1 MKYKPRAGQ
10 TERTVLAD
18 VVPIDTPYVFGIF
31 VGDICNFRCKY
42 CVQSVRPEDSGEEE
56 HRGARD
62 LVRKFMTWETFLR
75 VVAQLQ
81 EFPQRIR
88 KILLSSIGEPLLHPR
103 LADMIA
109 YLNARNISDS
119 YEIVSNASV
128 LTPDLSRALVDAGLS
143 RLCVSIQG
151 MTADKYKDICGYR
164 MDMEELQSNLR
175 YFYEYSRGKCQLH
188 IKTVDIAL
196 DAGEKDAF
204 LSTFGAFCD
213 TIHIDHVIHAFQ
225 DVNYEFLGNQ
235 EHGLF
240 ADARRRVDVCSP
252 LFYTLYV
259 TPAGDVVPCCVVP
272 YAMYYGNVAQESLCA
287 IWNGTKRRK
296 LLELH
301 LKKKRGIHP
310 VCKGCVIPDS
320 SLFSE
325 DMLDDAAEEVLLR
338 LSAKE
343 SHHEVIYACR

>member
-10 TERTVLAD
+10 TERTILAD

-42 CVQSVRPEDSGEEE
+42 CVQSVPIEEAGAKE

-62 LVRKFMTWETFLR
+62 LVRKFMPWETFLR
-75 VVAQLQ
+75 VAAQMQ

-88 KILLSSIGEPLLHPR
+88 KTLLSSLGEPLLHPR

-109 YLNARNISDS
+109 YLSAHNISDS
-119 YEIVSNASV
+119 CEVVSNASV
-128 LTPDLSRALVDAGLS
+128 LTPELSRALVDAGLT
-143 RLCVSIQG
+143 RLCISIQG
-151 MTADKYKDICGYR
+151 MTAEKYKEICGYPID
-164 MDMEELQSNLR
+164 MDELQANLR
-175 YFYEYSRGKCQLH
+175 YFYEYSRGRCRLH

-196 DAGEKDAF
+196 DAGEKEAF

-213 TIHIDHVIHAFQ
+213 SIHVDHVIPAYQ
-225 DVNYEFLGNQ
+225 DVNYDFLGEQ
-235 EHGLF
+235 EYGQF
-240 ADARRRVDVCSP
+240 SDARRRVDVCSP

-272 YAMYYGNVAQESLCA
+272 YAMYYGNVAQESLCT
-287 IWNGTKRRK
+287 IWNGGKRRK

-301 LKKKRGIHP
+301 LKKRRNMHP
-310 VCKGCVIPDS
+310 VCKDCVVPDS
-320 SLFSE
+320 TLFAE
-325 DMLDDAAEEVLLR
+325 DMLDDAAEGVLAR
-338 LSAKE
+338 LSM
-343 SHHEVIYACR
+343 VGGV